1 MELFCKNW
9 GWVGGLGL
17 FPPWFVW
24 VWFCWAK
31 KGEITQL
38 GSPHN
43 CGCYSSLI
51 ESKDMTATHHFQKH
65 FCAISCVSRHH
76 AEMRRRYHSRN
87 HDAQIAIPIVTTLQA
102 MEAGVLQIAAAISDH
117 LITGVST
124 QLLWWAINQP
134 KPLAS
139 NWTGFES
146 ECELRHSSLVADMQD
161 RGRAATNDDFCCRLI
176 YWFVFQ
182 SVIIFFV
189 FHLFWT
195 SV

>member
-17 FPPWFVW
+17 FPPWLVW

-65 FCAISCVSRHH
+65 FCAISCVSQHH
-76 AEMRRRYHSRN
+76 AEMRRYHSSN
-87 HDAQIAIPIVTTLQA
+87 HDAQIAIPIITTLQA

-124 QLLWWAINQP
+124 QLLWWANRWLQTEP
-134 KPLAS
+134 VLKVSVNCVTALWS
-139 NWTGFES
+139 LTCRTEV
-146 ECELRHSSLVADMQD
+146 ELQ
-161 RGRAATNDDFCCRLI
+161 LI
-176 YWFVFQ
+176 M
-182 SVIIFFV
+182 IFAV
-189 FHLFWT
+189 D
-195 SV
+195 

>member
-1 MELFCKNW
+1 MNFFFFIKVDNNHSTPFTPIADMTVKKKSVGQSVTNYFAKTEG
-9 GWVGGLGL
+9 GWAGLVY
-17 FPPWFVW
+17 FPLGWFESD
-24 VWFCWAK
+24 FAGQK

-76 AEMRRRYHSRN
+76 AEMRRRYHSSS
-87 HDAQIAIPIVTTLQA
+87 HDAQIAIPIITTLQA

-124 QLLWWAINQP
+124 QLLWWAINQL

-139 NWTGFES
+139 N
-146 ECELRHSSLVADMQD
+146 
-161 RGRAATNDDFCCRLI
+161 
-176 YWFVFQ
+176 
-182 SVIIFFV
+182 
-189 FHLFWT
+189 
-195 SV
+195 